1 MASVTRISGVSPA
14 ILARQAWACKSERDV
29 RALIAAASRS
39 SQLHWRPVGDR
50 PNNIGT
56 IRIASDPAL
65 SMVERITNAIDAML
79 ELGRA
84 ANTGPDPIN
93 PRQAAQRW
101 FGIPTGGIAEMTDGE
116 RRSLGANIAISLA
129 DSGEAKRPTVI
140 VDDRGIGQHPSRFPK
155 TLLSLNENNKVG
167 KQWTMGT
174 YGQGG
179 STTYGFSRAAILIS
193 CRHPSHSEGGED
205 RIGWTVV
212 IEEETDP
219 ATYVLPSYKYLV
231 GPDNEVL
238 SAEPGALPDLPN
250 GTRCIHIAYDAPQ
263 WATTFTTELWQF
275 LHAALFDPVL
285 PFLVTSTRANDSKFG
300 SRIIIGNAA
309 RLESPHKAKGEVE
322 VAHKDSHKVDL
333 GHQYGGLTVRYWVVR
348 RPEGSEKESDAAA
361 GYVRADAAVAT
372 TLFGQRQDAEPRI
385 WIKDNAWL
393 PFLYKN
399 LIVQLDADQLTAVAK
414 RELFASTR
422 ERATKSELK
431 SAILS
436 HLAAILQSDDELK
449 RLNYEEKERL
459 LQRSTSAANERVR
472 NRLRRFIK
480 THLKD
485 LKRPVP
491 VGQESNGHRKDVKR
505 HQRGGPSK
513 RSTDDSSLHNAPT
526 FLRFQS
532 HRLRIYRGGMAYV
545 WVEIDAKNGYLPRH
559 DDELT
564 LFWEEKNPGAGVRL
578 TARSELLGGK
588 CRWLFAADEDAQ
600 VGEFKLRAELMTVN
614 GLLADAAIFLVA
626 DRPPTKEARTKDE
639 PETGPDVRWVFRDAW
654 PEHDNMDGH
663 TVGYVSEDV
672 DSTIIWVNRHYEPL
686 DKALSGSRMTPEA
699 IGTGADRYQYPVA
712 CGLWLQHHAELHAA
726 QKPDEK
732 YRKQEM
738 QRLAEAVIAAIYPD
752 VDVAIEDSEA

>member
-1 MASVTRISGVSPA
+1 MASVARISSVSPA
-14 ILARQAWACKSERDV
+14 ALLRQAWACQAESDV
-29 RALIAAASRS
+29 RALVAAAGRS
-39 SQLHWRPVGDR
+39 GQMRWRPVGDR

-65 SMVERITNAIDAML
+65 SMVERVTNAIDAML

-84 ANTGPDPIN
+84 ANVGPEPSN
-93 PRQAAQRW
+93 PREAAQHW
-101 FGIPTGGIAEMTDGE
+101 FGVPTGGIAELGDSE
-116 RRSLGANIAISLA
+116 RRVLGANISVTLA
-129 DSGEAKRPTVI
+129 GSGEAKRPTVVI
-140 VDDRGIGQHPSRFPK
+140 EDRGIGQHPSRFPK

-167 KQWTMGT
+167 KPWTMGT

-179 STTYGFSRAAILIS
+179 STTFGFSRATIIIS
-193 CRHPSHSEGGED
+193 RRHPAHSEGGED

-212 IEEETDP
+212 VEEETDP
-219 ATYVLPSYKYLV
+219 TTYVLPSYKYLV
-231 GPDNEVL
+231 GSDYEVL
-238 SAEPGALPDLPN
+238 SAEPDALPELTN
-250 GTRCIHIAYDAPQ
+250 GTRCIHVGYDAPQ

-275 LHAALFDPVL
+275 LHAALFDPIL
-285 PFLVTSTRANDSKFG
+285 PFLVTSTRAHDSKFG

-309 RLESPHKAKGEVE
+309 RLGSPERAKGEVE
-322 VAHKDSHKVDL
+322 IAHKDGHRVDL

-348 RPEGSEKESDAAA
+348 RPEGSDKETDAAA
-361 GYVRADAAVAT
+361 GYVRADAAIAT

-385 WIKDNAWL
+385 WIKDNARL

-399 LIVQLDADQLTAVAK
+399 LIVQIDADHLTAIAK

-431 SAILS
+431 SAILL

-485 LKRPVP
+485 LQRVVP
-491 VGQESNGHRKDVKR
+491 VGQDTNGTRKDVK
-505 HQRGGPSK
+505 HQRSGGPTK
-513 RSTDDSSLHNAPT
+513 RNVDDTALHNVPT
-526 FLRFQS
+526 FFRFQTHS
-532 HRLRIYRGGMAYV
+532 IRIYRGGMAYV
-545 WVEIDAKNGYLPRH
+545 WVEADAKNGYLPRH

-564 LFWEEKNPGAGVRL
+564 LFWEGHNPGSSLRL
-578 TARSELLGGK
+578 TSRSELLGGK
-588 CRWLFAADEDAQ
+588 SRWLFAADDDAKL
-600 VGEFKLRAELMTVN
+600 GEFKLRVELMTAN
-614 GLLADAAIFLVA
+614 GLLADTASFTVV
-626 DRPPTKEARTKDE
+626 DRPPLKEAKSKEE
-639 PETGPDVRWVFRDAW
+639 PETGPEVRWVYRENWGD
-654 PEHDNMDGH
+654 HGNMDAQ
-663 TVGYVSEDV
+663 TVGYVTEDAE
-672 DSTIIWVNRHYEPL
+672 STIIWVNRHFEPL
-686 DKALSGSRMTPEA
+686 DKALSGSKMTAEA

-712 CGLWLQHHAELHAA
+712 CGLWLQHYAEQRAV
-726 QKPDEK
+726 QKPDDK

-752 VDVAIEDSEA
+752 VDVAIEDSEL